1 MVRPGTIVTTWLFSL
16 FKRDHGSARLAGVF
30 ATLASVLVVSVV
42 SYPAVA
48 TVQAPRVISVYTA
61 SASEV
66 SMVLEVPPV
75 QQDTGVAPEVSV
87 TVDGRPVTTTVAPM
101 AARTLTVALVI
112 DSAADM
118 TAEALQAA
126 KSGATEFLLRLP
138 EGSRTM
144 VIASG
149 DDPRIVAPL
158 SPKPADA
165 LSAISALQPSGMR
178 STTAATLLAAQ
189 DLTKAPLGPR
199 AIVVYTNGPDE
210 HGVSV
215 EQLSQAVSRAGAVL
229 SVIQTSG
236 DNDPWSQ
243 VVDRAGGEVLRTATV
258 NLVQSYGDLATAL
271 GDRYIV
277 EFEAP
282 GELPG
287 VAQVAVET
295 GDMESTTAVTIPAAS
310 TPRDAAQPSE
320 REPVGGQLRLI
331 AIVLVGLALIVLA
344 LLALML
350 RSRRRAPVD
359 TEEPWV
365 AVTGPRASTNSH
377 VSELATIKNGDTRP
391 RLPPNGAPSGTL
403 TTAPVIRPQEPR
415 SRRGSLTD
423 AVRGMRSALH
433 ALASQ
438 AEQELRQPPSQNGKQ
453 PQAPDDGRTR
463 PRAPDSLIR
472 PSKISAE
479 PRAAPL
485 LSRIGSKIAA
495 RVAGAAENEQSA
507 EGVRN
512 AGTVLTGAGDGEVE
526 LAKNAAGPAA
536 VLISGN
542 SASRYF
548 AVRAV
553 GTEDDLVITL
563 RPYQGVR
570 SLNWNGG
577 ESTGFEVRATGSW
590 RIEVLPLSAI
600 PKFNGSFNGDGD
612 MVVHFT
618 GDGSLAEIIGNAAGR
633 YFHVRTLGPDGTDRL
648 VNTAQKYSGSSQ
660 ISGGPQFFEVQAI
673 GPWTINVK

>member
-1 MVRPGTIVTTWLFSL
+1 MVLPGTTVTTWLFSL
-16 FKRDHGSARLAGVF
+16 FKRDHGSARLADVF
-30 ATLASVLVVSVV
+30 ATLASVVVVSVV

-48 TVQAPRVISVYTA
+48 TVQAPRVISVHTA

-75 QQDTGVAPEVSV
+75 QQDTGVAPDVSV
-87 TVDGRPVTTTVAPM
+87 TVGGRPVTTTVAPM

-112 DSAADM
+112 DTAADM

-158 SPKPADA
+158 SDKPADA
-165 LSAISALQPSGMR
+165 LSAVSALQPGGIR

-189 DLTKAPLGPR
+189 DLVTAPLGPR

-215 EQLSQAVSRAGAVL
+215 EQLIQAVSRAGAVL
-229 SVIQTSG
+229 SVMQTSG
-236 DNDPWSQ
+236 DDLWSQ
-243 VVDRAGGEVLRTATV
+243 VVDRAGGEVLRTAPV
-258 NLVQSYGDLATAL
+258 NLVQSYGDLAAAL

-287 VAQVAVET
+287 VAQVAVRT
-295 GDMESTTAVTIPAAS
+295 GDVESTTTVMMPAAN
-310 TPRDAAQPSE
+310 TPGDAAQPSE
-320 REPVGGQLRLI
+320 REPAGGQLRLI

-350 RSRRRAPVD
+350 RTRRRAPAG
-359 TEEPWV
+359 TKAPSV
-365 AVTGPRASTNSH
+365 AVTGLRASSNSH
-377 VSELATIKNGDTRP
+377 VSELATIKNGDMRP
-391 RLPPNGAPSGTL
+391 AFPPNGAPSGTL
-403 TTAPVIRPQEPR
+403 TTAPVIWPQEPR

-423 AVRGMRSALH
+423 AVRGVRSALH
-433 ALASQ
+433 ALALQ
-438 AEQELRQPPSQNGKQ
+438 AEQELSQSPLKNGQQPT
-453 PQAPDDGRTR
+453 APDDGRTR
-463 PRAPDSLIR
+463 PRAPDSPIR
-472 PSKISAE
+472 RGKISAE
-479 PRAAPL
+479 PRAAPP
-485 LSRIGSKIAA
+485 LSRIGPKIAA
-495 RVAGAAENEQSA
+495 RVAGVENRQSA
-507 EGVRN
+507 EGVRD
-512 AGTVLTGAGDGEVE
+512 AGIVLTGAGDAAVE
-526 LAKNAAGPAA
+526 LARNAAGPAA
-536 VLISGN
+536 VHISGN

-600 PKFNGSFNGDGD
+600 PNFNGSFNGDGD

-618 GDGSLAEIIGNAAGR
+618 GDGSLAEIIGNDAGR
-633 YFHVRTLGPDGTDRL
+633 YFHVLALGPDGTDRL

-673 GPWTINVK
+673 GPWTITVK

>member
-1 MVRPGTIVTTWLFSL
+1 
-16 FKRDHGSARLAGVF
+16 
-30 ATLASVLVVSVV
+30 
-42 SYPAVA
+42 
-48 TVQAPRVISVYTA
+48 
-61 SASEV
+61 
-66 SMVLEVPPV
+66 
-75 QQDTGVAPEVSV
+75 
-87 TVDGRPVTTTVAPM
+87 M

-112 DSAADM
+112 DTAADM

-138 EGSRTM
+138 EGSRTV

-149 DDPRIVAPL
+149 NDPRIVAPL
-158 SPKPADA
+158 SDKPADA
-165 LSAISALQPSGMR
+165 LSAVSALQPDGMR

-189 DLTKAPLGPR
+189 DLATTPLGPR
-199 AIVVYTNGPDE
+199 AIVVYTDGPDE

-236 DNDPWSQ
+236 DNDSWSR

-258 NLVQSYGDLATAL
+258 NLVQSYGDLAAAL

-287 VAQVAVET
+287 VAQVAVRA
-295 GDMESTTAVTIPAAS
+295 GDVESRTKVTLPAAS
-310 TPRDAAQPSE
+310 TPGDSAQPTE
-320 REPVGGQLRLI
+320 REPAGGQLRPI
-331 AIVLVGLALIVLA
+331 TIVLVGLALIVLA

-350 RSRRRAPVD
+350 RTRRRAPAD
-359 TEEPWV
+359 TEEPSV
-365 AVTGPRASTNSH
+365 AVTGLRASGNSH
-377 VSELATIKNGDTRP
+377 VSELATIKNEDMHP
-391 RLPPNGAPSGTL
+391 AFPPNGAPSGTL
-403 TTAPVIRPQEPR
+403 TTAPIIRHQEPR

-423 AVRGMRSALH
+423 AVHGMRSALH

-438 AEQELRQPPSQNGKQ
+438 AEQELKQPASQNGKQ
-453 PQAPDDGRTR
+453 PHAPDDSRTRPQAPDS
-463 PRAPDSLIR
+463 PIR
-472 PSKISAE
+472 RGTISAE
-479 PRAAPL
+479 PRAAPVP
-485 LSRIGSKIAA
+485 SGIGSTIAA
-495 RVAGAAENEQSA
+495 RVAGVENEQSD
-507 EGVRN
+507 EGVRD
-512 AGTVLTGAGDGEVE
+512 AGILLTGAGDAAVE
-526 LAKNAAGPAA
+526 LAGNAAGPAA
-536 VLISGN
+536 VHISGN
-542 SASRYF
+542 LASRYF

-563 RPYQGVR
+563 RQYQGVR

-618 GDGSLAEIIGNAAGR
+618 GDGSLAEIIGNDAGR
-633 YFHVRTLGPDGTDRL
+633 YFHVLALGPDGTDRL

-673 GPWTINVK
+673 GPWTITVK

>member
-1 MVRPGTIVTTWLFSL
+1 MVLPGTTVTTWLFSL
-16 FKRDHGSARLAGVF
+16 FKRDHGSARLADVF

-48 TVQAPRVISVYTA
+48 TVQAPRVISVQTA

-66 SMVLEVPPV
+66 SMVLELPPV
-75 QQDTGVAPEVSV
+75 QQDTEVAPEVSV

-112 DSAADM
+112 DTAADM

-126 KSGATEFLLRLP
+126 KSGAAEFLLRLP

-144 VIASG
+144 VIASD

-158 SPKPADA
+158 SDKPADA
-165 LSAISALQPSGMR
+165 LSAVSALQPGGMR

-189 DLTKAPLGPR
+189 DLATAPLGPR

-215 EQLSQAVSRAGAVL
+215 EQLIQAVSRAGAVL

-236 DNDPWSQ
+236 DNDSWSQ

-287 VAQVAVET
+287 VAQVAVRT
-295 GDMESTTAVTIPAAS
+295 GEVESTTTVTM
-310 TPRDAAQPSE
+310 PRDAAQPSE
-320 REPVGGQLRLI
+320 REQAGGQLRMI

-344 LLALML
+344 LLALMQ
-350 RSRRRAPVD
+350 RTRRRAPAD
-359 TEEPWV
+359 TEEPSV
-365 AVTGPRASTNSH
+365 ALTGPRASTNSH
-377 VSELATIKNGDTRP
+377 VSELATIKNGDMRP
-391 RLPPNGAPSGTL
+391 RSAPNGAPSGTL

-423 AVRGMRSALH
+423 AVRGMRSARH

-438 AEQELRQPPSQNGKQ
+438 AEHELRQAPSQNGKQ
-453 PQAPDDGRTR
+453 PPAPADERTR
-463 PRAPDSLIR
+463 PPALDSPIR
-472 PSKISAE
+472 RGKITAE

-495 RVAGAAENEQSA
+495 RVAGVENEHLA
-507 EGVRN
+507 EGVPD
-512 AGTVLTGAGDGEVE
+512 AGMVLTGAGDTAIK
-526 LAKNAAGPAA
+526 LARNAAGPAA
-536 VLISGN
+536 VHISGN

-548 AVRAV
+548 AVHAV

-590 RIEVLPLSAI
+590 RIEVLPLSAV
-600 PKFNGSFNGDGD
+600 PTFNGTFNGDGD

-618 GDGSLAEIIGNAAGR
+618 GDGSLAEIIGNDAGR
-633 YFHVRTLGPDGTDRL
+633 YFHVHTLGPDGTDRL

-673 GPWTINVK
+673 GPWSITVK

>member
-1 MVRPGTIVTTWLFSL
+1 MVLPGTTVTTWLFSL
-16 FKRDHGSARLAGVF
+16 FKRDHGSARLADVF

-48 TVQAPRVISVYTA
+48 TVQAPHVISVHTA

-75 QQDTGVAPEVSV
+75 QQETGVAPEVSV
-87 TVDGRPVTTTVAPM
+87 TVDGRPVTTTVTPM
-101 AARTLTVALVI
+101 AARDLTVALVI
-112 DSAADM
+112 DTAADM

-149 DDPRIVAPL
+149 GDPRIVAPL
-158 SPKPADA
+158 SDKPADA
-165 LSAISALQPSGMR
+165 LSAVSALQPGGMR

-189 DLTKAPLGPR
+189 DLATDPLGPR

-215 EQLSQAVSRAGAVL
+215 EQLIQAVSGAGAVL

-236 DNDPWSQ
+236 DNDSWSQ
-243 VVDRAGGEVLRTATV
+243 VVDRTGGEVLRTATV

-287 VAQVAVET
+287 VAQVAVRT
-295 GDMESTTAVTIPAAS
+295 GDVESTTTVTM
-310 TPRDAAQPSE
+310 PRDAAQPSE
-320 REPVGGQLRLI
+320 REQAGGQLRLI

-344 LLALML
+344 LLALMQ
-350 RSRRRAPVD
+350 RTRRRAPAD
-359 TEEPWV
+359 TEQPSV

-377 VSELATIKNGDTRP
+377 VSELATIKNGDMRP
-391 RLPPNGAPSGTL
+391 RFPPNGAPSGTL

-415 SRRGSLTD
+415 SRPGSLTD

-438 AEQELRQPPSQNGKQ
+438 AEQELRQAPSQNGKQ
-453 PQAPDDGRTR
+453 PPAPDDERTR
-463 PRAPDSLIR
+463 PRALDSPIR
-472 PSKISAE
+472 RGKISAE

-495 RVAGAAENEQSA
+495 RVAGVENEHLA
-507 EGVRN
+507 EDVRD
-512 AGTVLTGAGDGEVE
+512 AGMVLTGAGDAAVE
-526 LAKNAAGPAA
+526 LARNAAGPAA
-536 VLISGN
+536 VHISGN

-548 AVRAV
+548 AVHAV

-600 PKFNGSFNGDGD
+600 PTFNGSFNGEGD

-618 GDGSLAEIIGNAAGR
+618 GDGSLAEIIGNDAGR
-633 YFHVRTLGPDGTDRL
+633 YFHVHTLGPDGTDRL
-648 VNTAQKYSGSSQ
+648 VNTTQKYSGSTQ

-673 GPWTINVK
+673 GPWSITVK

>member
-1 MVRPGTIVTTWLFSL
+1 
-16 FKRDHGSARLAGVF
+16 
-30 ATLASVLVVSVV
+30 
-42 SYPAVA
+42 
-48 TVQAPRVISVYTA
+48 
-61 SASEV
+61 
-66 SMVLEVPPV
+66 MVLEVPPV

-87 TVDGRPVTTTVAPM
+87 TVDGRPVTPMVAPM
-101 AARTLTVALVI
+101 ASNALMVALVI
-112 DSAADM
+112 DTAADM

-149 DDPRIVAPL
+149 GDPRIVSPL
-158 SPKPADA
+158 SDKPADA
-165 LSAISALQPSGMR
+165 LSAVIALQPGGMR
-178 STTAATLLAAQ
+178 STTAATVLAAQ
-189 DLTKAPLGPR
+189 DLATAPVGPR
-199 AIVVYTNGPDE
+199 AIVVYTDGPDE

-229 SVIQTSG
+229 SVIQTGG
-236 DNDPWSQ
+236 DNDSWSQ

-258 NLVQSYGDLATAL
+258 NLVESYGDLATAL

-287 VAQVAVET
+287 VAQVAVRT
-295 GDMESTTAVTIPAAS
+295 GDVESTTTVTMPAAS
-310 TPRDAAQPSE
+310 TPSDAAQPSE
-320 REPVGGQLRLI
+320 REPAGGQLRLI
-331 AIVLVGLALIVLA
+331 AIVLVGVALIVLT

-350 RSRRRAPVD
+350 RPWRRAPVD
-359 TEEPWV
+359 TEEPSV
-365 AVTGPRASTNSH
+365 AVTGSRAGTNSH
-377 VSELATIKNGDTRP
+377 ISELPTIKNGDMRH
-391 RLPPNGAPSGTL
+391 
-403 TTAPVIRPQEPR
+403 
-415 SRRGSLTD
+415 RRGSLTD

-433 ALASQ
+433 AQASQ
-438 AEQELRQPPSQNGKQ
+438 AEQELRQPSSQNGK
-453 PQAPDDGRTR
+453 PHAPDDGRTR
-463 PRAPDSLIR
+463 PRASDRVIR
-472 PSKISAE
+472 RSKISAE
-479 PRAAPL
+479 PRSAPL

-495 RVAGAAENEQSA
+495 RVVGVENEHPG
-507 EGVRN
+507 EGVRD
-512 AGTVLTGAGDGEVE
+512 AGIVLTGAGDAAVE
-526 LAKNAAGPAA
+526 LARNAAGPAA
-536 VLISGN
+536 VHISGN
-542 SASRYF
+542 SESRYF

-600 PKFNGSFNGDGD
+600 PTFNGSFNGDGD

-618 GDGSLAEIIGNAAGR
+618 GDGSLAEIIGNDAGR
-633 YFHVRTLGPDGTDRL
+633 YFHVLTLGPDGTDRL
-648 VNTAQKYSGSSQ
+648 VNTTQRYSGSCQ
-660 ISGGPQFFEVQAI
+660 IRSGPQFFEVQSI

>member
-1 MVRPGTIVTTWLFSL
+1 MVRLGTTVTTWLRSL
-16 FKRDHGSARLAGVF
+16 FRRDHGRARLAGVF

-48 TVQAPRVISVYTA
+48 TVQAPRVISVHTA

-101 AARTLTVALVI
+101 AAHNLTVALVI
-112 DSAADM
+112 DTAADM

-138 EGSRTM
+138 EGSRTL

-165 LSAISALQPSGMR
+165 LSAVSALQPGGMR

-189 DLTKAPLGPR
+189 DLATAPLGPR

-210 HGVSV
+210 NGVSV
-215 EQLSQAVSRAGAVL
+215 EQLVHAVSQSGAVL

-236 DNDPWSQ
+236 DNDSWSQ
-243 VVDRAGGEVLRTATV
+243 VVDRAGGEVLRTTTV

-287 VAQVAVET
+287 VAQVAVEM
-295 GDMESTTAVTIPAAS
+295 GDMESTTAVTIPA
-310 TPRDAAQPSE
+310 PWDAAQPSE
-320 REPVGGQLRLI
+320 REPAGGQLRLI

-344 LLALML
+344 RLALML
-350 RSRRRAPVD
+350 RSRRHAPVD
-359 TEEPWV
+359 TEKPSV
-365 AVTGPRASTNSH
+365 AVTWPRASTNSH
-377 VSELATIKNGDTRP
+377 VSELATIKNGDMRP
-391 RLPPNGAPSGTL
+391 RFPPNGAPYGK
-403 TTAPVIRPQEPR
+403 EP
-415 SRRGSLTD
+415 S
-423 AVRGMRSALH
+423 
-433 ALASQ
+433 
-438 AEQELRQPPSQNGKQ
+438 
-453 PQAPDDGRTR
+453 APDDGRTR

-472 PSKISAE
+472 RSKISAE

-495 RVAGAAENEQSA
+495 RVARVENEHSA
-507 EGVRN
+507 ESASDDGI
-512 AGTVLTGAGDGEVE
+512 VLTGADDAAVE
-526 LAKNAAGPAA
+526 LARNAAGPAA
-536 VLISGN
+536 VHISGN

-553 GTEDDLVITL
+553 GTEDDLVISL

-600 PKFNGSFNGDGD
+600 PTFNASFNGDGD

-618 GDGSLAEIIGNAAGR
+618 GDGSLAEIVGNDAGR
-633 YFHVRTLGPDGTDRL
+633 YFHVLTLGPDGTDRL
-648 VNTAQKYSGSSQ
+648 VNTAQKYSGSCQ

-673 GPWTINVK
+673 GPWTITVK

>member
-1 MVRPGTIVTTWLFSL
+1 MVRPGTTVTTWLFLL
-16 FKRDHGSARLAGVF
+16 FIRDHGSGRLRDVF
-30 ATLASVLVVSVV
+30 ATLACVLVASVV
-42 SYPAVA
+42 SHPAVA
-48 TVQAPRVISVYTA
+48 TVQAPRVISVHTA

-75 QQDTGVAPEVSV
+75 QQNAGVAPEVSV
-87 TVDGRPVTTTVAPM
+87 TVGGGPVATTVTPM

-112 DSAADM
+112 DTAADM

-158 SPKPADA
+158 SDKPADA
-165 LSAISALQPSGMR
+165 LSAVSALQPDGMR

-189 DLTKAPLGPR
+189 DLATAPLGPR
-199 AIVVYTNGPDE
+199 AIVVYADGPDE

-215 EQLSQAVSRAGAVL
+215 EQLIEAVSRAGAVL

-236 DNDPWSQ
+236 DNDPWSR

-282 GELPG
+282 EELPG
-287 VAQVAVET
+287 VAQVAVRA
-295 GDMESTTAVTIPAAS
+295 GDVESTTTVTLPAAS

-320 REPVGGQLRLI
+320 REPAGGQLRVI

-344 LLALML
+344 LLALRL

-359 TEEPWV
+359 TERPSV
-365 AVTGPRASTNSH
+365 AVTGPRAGSNSH
-377 VSELATIKNGDTRP
+377 VSELATIKNGDMRP
-391 RLPPNGAPSGTL
+391 RFPPDGAPSGTL
-403 TTAPVIRPQEPR
+403 TTAPVIRPQERR

-423 AVRGMRSALH
+423 AVHGMRSALH

-438 AEQELRQPPSQNGKQ
+438 AEQELSQPPLKNGKQ
-453 PQAPDDGRTR
+453 PPPPDDGRTR
-463 PRAPDSLIR
+463 PRAPDSPIR
-472 PSKISAE
+472 RGKISAE

-485 LSRIGSKIAA
+485 QSRIGSTIAA
-495 RVAGAAENEQSA
+495 RVAGAEQEQSA
-507 EGVRN
+507 EGVRE
-512 AGTVLTGAGDGEVE
+512 GIVVLTGAGDAEVE
-526 LAKNAAGPAA
+526 LARNSAGPAA
-536 VLISGN
+536 VHISGN

-548 AVRAV
+548 AIRAV
-553 GTEDDLVITL
+553 GTENDLVITL

-600 PKFNGSFNGDGD
+600 PTFNSTFNGDGD

-618 GDGSLAEIIGNAAGR
+618 GDGSLAGIIGNDAGR
-633 YFHVRTLGPDGTDRL
+633 YFRVRTLGPDGTDRL
-648 VNTAQKYSGSSQ
+648 VNTAQKYSGTCQ
-660 ISGGPQFFEVQAI
+660 ISGGPQFFEVQAV
-673 GPWTINVK
+673 GPWTITVK

>member
-1 MVRPGTIVTTWLFSL
+1 MVRPGTAVTTWLFSL
-16 FKRDHGSARLAGVF
+16 FKRDHRSGRLRDVF
-30 ATLASVLVVSVV
+30 ATLASVLIVSVV

-48 TVQAPRVISVYTA
+48 SVQAPRVISVHTA

-112 DSAADM
+112 DTAADM

-149 DDPRIVAPL
+149 HDPRIVAPL
-158 SPKPADA
+158 SDKPADA
-165 LSAISALQPSGMR
+165 LSAVSALQPDGMR

-189 DLTKAPLGPR
+189 DLATAPLGPR
-199 AIVVYTNGPDE
+199 AIVVYTDGPDE

-236 DNDPWSQ
+236 DNDSWSR

-282 GELPG
+282 GELPS
-287 VAQVAVET
+287 VAQVAVRA
-295 GDMESTTAVTIPAAS
+295 GDVESTTTVTLPAAS

-320 REPVGGQLRLI
+320 REPAGGQLRLI

-344 LLALML
+344 LLALTL
-350 RSRRRAPVD
+350 RTRRRAPVD
-359 TEEPWV
+359 TEEPSV
-365 AVTGPRASTNSH
+365 AVTGLRASGNSH
-377 VSELATIKNGDTRP
+377 VSELATIKNEDMRP
-391 RLPPNGAPSGTL
+391 AFPPNGAPSGTL
-403 TTAPVIRPQEPR
+403 TTAPIIRHQEPR

-423 AVRGMRSALH
+423 AVHGMRSALH

-438 AEQELRQPPSQNGKQ
+438 AEQELKQPPSQNGKQ
-453 PQAPDDGRTR
+453 PHAPDDSRTRPQAPDS
-463 PRAPDSLIR
+463 PIR
-472 PSKISAE
+472 RGKISAE

-495 RVAGAAENEQSA
+495 RVAGVENEQSA
-507 EGVRN
+507 EGVRD
-512 AGTVLTGAGDGEVE
+512 AGIVLTGAGDAAVE
-526 LAKNAAGPAA
+526 LARNAAGPAA
-536 VLISGN
+536 VHISGN

-618 GDGSLAEIIGNAAGR
+618 GDGSLAEIIGNDAGR
-633 YFHVRTLGPDGTDRL
+633 YFHVLALGPDGTDRL

-673 GPWTINVK
+673 GPWTITVK

>member
-1 MVRPGTIVTTWLFSL
+1 MVLPGTTVTTWLSSP
-16 FKRDHGSARLAGVF
+16 FKRDHGSARLADVF
-30 ATLASVLVVSVV
+30 ATLAAVLVVSVV

-48 TVQAPRVISVYTA
+48 TVQAPRVISVQTA
-61 SASEV
+61 SASEI
-66 SMVLEVPPV
+66 SMVLELPPV

-87 TVDGRPVTTTVAPM
+87 TFDGRPVTTTVAPM
-101 AARTLTVALVI
+101 AARTLTVALVM
-112 DSAADM
+112 DTAADM

-126 KSGATEFLLRLP
+126 KSGAAEFLLRLP
-138 EGSRTM
+138 QGSRTM

-158 SPKPADA
+158 SDKPADA
-165 LSAISALQPSGMR
+165 LSAVSALQPGGMR

-189 DLTKAPLGPR
+189 DLATAPLGPR

-210 HGVSV
+210 HAVSV

-236 DNDPWSQ
+236 DNDSWSQ

-287 VAQVAVET
+287 VAQVAVRT
-295 GDMESTTAVTIPAAS
+295 GEVESTTTVAM
-310 TPRDAAQPSE
+310 PRDAAQPSE
-320 REPVGGQLRLI
+320 REQAGGQLRLI

-344 LLALML
+344 LLALMQ
-350 RSRRRAPVD
+350 RTRRRAPAD
-359 TEEPWV
+359 TEEPSV

-377 VSELATIKNGDTRP
+377 VSELATIKNGDMRP
-391 RLPPNGAPSGTL
+391 RFPPNGAPSGTL
-403 TTAPVIRPQEPR
+403 TTAPVIGPQEPR
-415 SRRGSLTD
+415 PRRGSLTD

-438 AEQELRQPPSQNGKQ
+438 AEQELRQAPSQNGKQ
-453 PQAPDDGRTR
+453 PPAPDDERTR
-463 PRAPDSLIR
+463 PRALDRPIR
-472 PSKISAE
+472 RRKMTAE

-485 LSRIGSKIAA
+485 LSRVGSNIAA
-495 RVAGAAENEQSA
+495 RVAGVENEHLA
-507 EGVRN
+507 EGVRD
-512 AGTVLTGAGDGEVE
+512 AGMVLTGAGDAAVE
-526 LAKNAAGPAA
+526 LARNAAGPAA
-536 VLISGN
+536 VQVSGN

-548 AVRAV
+548 AVHAV

-600 PKFNGSFNGDGD
+600 PTFNGSFNGDGD

-618 GDGSLAEIIGNAAGR
+618 GDGSLAEIIGNDAGR
-633 YFHVRTLGPDGTDRL
+633 YFHVHTLRPDGTDRL
-648 VNTAQKYSGSSQ
+648 VNTTQKYSGSSQ

-673 GPWTINVK
+673 GPWSITVK

>member
-1 MVRPGTIVTTWLFSL
+1 MVLPGTTVTTWLSSL
-16 FKRDHGSARLAGVF
+16 FKRDHGSARLADVF
-30 ATLASVLVVSVV
+30 ATLASVLILSVV

-48 TVQAPRVISVYTA
+48 SVQAPRVISVHTA

-101 AARTLTVALVI
+101 AARTLTVVLVI
-112 DSAADM
+112 DTAADM

-138 EGSRTM
+138 EGSRTV

-149 DDPRIVAPL
+149 HDPRIVAPL
-158 SPKPADA
+158 SDKPADA
-165 LSAISALQPSGMR
+165 LSAVSALQPDGMR

-189 DLTKAPLGPR
+189 DLATAPLGPR
-199 AIVVYTNGPDE
+199 AIVVYTDGPDE

-236 DNDPWSQ
+236 DNDSWSR

-287 VAQVAVET
+287 VAQVSVRA
-295 GDMESTTAVTIPAAS
+295 GDVESTTTVTLPA
-310 TPRDAAQPSE
+310 PRDAAQPSE
-320 REPVGGQLRLI
+320 REPAGGQLRLI

-350 RSRRRAPVD
+350 RTRRRAPAG
-359 TEEPWV
+359 TEEPSV
-365 AVTGPRASTNSH
+365 AVTGLRASGNSH
-377 VSELATIKNGDTRP
+377 VSELATIKNEDMRP
-391 RLPPNGAPSGTL
+391 AVPPNGAPSGTL
-403 TTAPVIRPQEPR
+403 TTAPIIRHQEPR

-423 AVRGMRSALH
+423 AVHGMRSALH

-438 AEQELRQPPSQNGKQ
+438 AEQELKQPPSQNGKQ
-453 PQAPDDGRTR
+453 PHAPDDSRSR
-463 PRAPDSLIR
+463 PQAPDSLTR
-472 PSKISAE
+472 RSKISAE

-495 RVAGAAENEQSA
+495 RVDGGENERSA
-507 EGVRN
+507 ERVRE
-512 AGTVLTGAGDGEVE
+512 ATVVLTGAGDAEVE
-526 LAKNAAGPAA
+526 LARNAAGPAA
-536 VLISGN
+536 VHISGN

-548 AVRAV
+548 ALRAV
-553 GTEDDLVITL
+553 GTGDDLVITL

-618 GDGSLAEIIGNAAGR
+618 GDGSLAEIIGNDAGR
-633 YFHVRTLGPDGTDRL
+633 YFHVLALGPDGTDRL

-673 GPWTINVK
+673 GPWTITVK